1 MKKRFP
7 AFLSG
12 VLVTVLAFSLCLGAL
27 AASGKLTLEVDP
39 VNIRVGGELFQ
50 PKDANGKD
58 VPLFAYNGTTYAPVR
73 ALAEAYGL
81 YVGYDKTAGIV
92 WVNDV
97 PEAAVP
103 AADAARKN
111 KVNVSTAAELVAA
124 IAPNTEIILAPG
136 EYNLTPLANKTSNP
150 HVVWTDEFDGPQL
163 NILNVEGLTLR
174 GQDMAKTNILVTPRY
189 ADVLH
194 FEGCTDVVLDALTI
208 GHTPTGSCEGSVL
221 NFSYSAGI
229 LVTGSDLYGC
239 GTYGVEALYA
249 SNLLVEKSNIRDC
262 SYGAAIIQGS
272 ENVTIDHCEVFGNE
286 AFNLFDLYG
295 SSNVS
300 ITNSSI
306 RDTTDVGSD
315 YWPLISA
322 EGSSNTLIKNCA
334 FKNNNHSAF
343 TDVTPGGPE
352 LTVEGCTFEGNGFK
366 APGK

>member
-1 MKKRFP
+1 MKKQFP

-12 VLVTVLAFSLCLGAL
+12 VMVTVLVLSLSLGAL

-39 VNIRVGGELFQ
+39 VAIRVGGEMFQ
-50 PKDANGKD
+50 PKDEKGKD

-103 AADAARKN
+103 AADAVRKN

-136 EYNLTPLANKTSNP
+136 EYNLTPLANKTNNP
-150 HVVWTDEFDGPQL
+150 YVVWTEEFDGPQL

-174 GQDMAKTNILVTPRY
+174 GQNMAKTNILVTPRY

-221 NFSYSAGI
+221 NFSSSAGI

-239 GTYGVEALYA
+239 GTYGIEALYA

-272 ENVTIDHCEVFGNE
+272 QNVTIDQCQVYGND
-286 AFNLFDLYG
+286 AFDLFNLYG
-295 SSNVS
+295 SSNVA
-300 ITNSSI
+300 ITSSVI
-306 RDTTDVGSD
+306 RDTADVDTG
-315 YWPLISA
+315 YWSLLTV
-322 EGSSNTLIKNCA
+322 EGASGILVKNCE
-334 FKNNNHSAF
+334 FKNNAHATFS
-343 TDVTPGGPE
+343 DVAPGGAE
-352 LTVEGCTFEGNGFK
+352 LTVEGCTFEGNGFE
-366 APGK
+366 APTK